1 MEKNVLLKIEYD
13 GSNFK
18 GWQRQPE
25 VRTVQG
31 VLEEALSKFC
41 ACDIQLNGT
50 SRTDAGVH
58 ALGQCASFKA
68 DFGIPVEKLKFA
80 VNNYLQ
86 GGMSAM
92 NPVGD
97 VRIISAVE
105 VDSDFHA
112 RFDCKGK
119 TYRYLISNG
128 KDVDIFRRN
137 YCYQVLDEL
146 DIERMRAAAHYI
158 IGTHDFRCFQA
169 AGGNER
175 ETTVRTVSDLV
186 IKEKDVKHKGD
197 GLEFDSRSIELNNT
211 ESTNKEITIEITGDG
226 FLYNMVR
233 IIVGTLVE
241 VGLGKRN
248 PESVKEIIDS
258 CDRTNAGHTAP
269 PGGLY
274 LLEIYY

>member
-1 MEKNVLLKIEYD
+1 MANFAPNERQQKAIDILDGQVMLLA
-13 GSNFK
+13 G
-18 GWQRQPE
+18 P
-25 VRTVQG
+25 
-31 VLEEALSKFC
+31 
-41 ACDIQLNGT
+41 GT
-50 SRTDAGVH
+50 
-58 ALGQCASFKA
+58 
-68 DFGIPVEKLKFA
+68 
-80 VNNYLQ
+80 
-86 GGMSAM
+86 
-92 NPVGD
+92 
-97 VRIISAVE
+97 
-105 VDSDFHA
+105 
-112 RFDCKGK
+112 GK
-119 TYRYLISNG
+119 TFTI
-128 KDVDIFRRN
+128 IRR
-137 YCYQVLDEL
+137 
-146 DIERMRAAAHYI
+146 IESM
-158 IGTHDFRCFQA
+158 
-169 AGGNER
+169 
-175 ETTVRTVSDLV
+175 